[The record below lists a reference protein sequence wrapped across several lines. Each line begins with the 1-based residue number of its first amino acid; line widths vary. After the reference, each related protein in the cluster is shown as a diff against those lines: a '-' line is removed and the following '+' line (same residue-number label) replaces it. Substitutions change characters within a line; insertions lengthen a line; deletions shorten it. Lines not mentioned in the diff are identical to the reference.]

1 MPQTG
6 RNGDPGVVAY
16 GGNRTSGPI
25 DVATAVNA
33 HGGPHGR
40 LDFESETFVTHTLR
54 ADGFDAGEYGTGRG
68 TLLVIDMGG
77 NKGMNGGGIGVGAV
91 AFHENQLAEV
101 RTSDVAWALGSGG
114 GKPGTRYPAVATP
127 SGEAGATAPLDRRSG
142 VMSVRRLTPRQR
154 ECARLQ
160 GFPDSYLDIT
170 YRGKPAADGNKYRA
184 LGNSMAVPVVSWLGK
199 RIQLVE
205 ETMRSPASEEAAA

>member
-1 MPQTG
+1 MPDSGEREGQLIAFDARQSDVCVYGDRAAPLDTDGQTPAVAYG
-6 RNGDPGVVAY
+6 ADGLVDHMRRFASSVRNEAPDVFAY

-40 LDFESETFVTHTLR
+40 LDFESETFITHTLR
-54 ADGFDAGEYGTGRG
+54 ADGFDAGEDGTGRG
-68 TLLVIDMGG
+68 TPLV
-77 NKGMNGGGIGVGAV
+77 AV
-91 AFHENQLAEV
+91 AIPQNLA
-101 RTSDVAWALGSGG
+101 
-114 GKPGTRYPAVATP
+114 
-127 SGEAGATAPLDRRSG
+127 GEAGATASLDRRSG

-184 LGNSMAVPVVSWLGK
+184 LGNSMVVPVVRWLSE
-199 RIQLVE
+199 RIARADRE
-205 ETMRSPASEEAAA
+205 PAA